1 MLYLMLKLV
10 HLLCVVIWV
19 GGMVFAQFF
28 LRPSI
33 ASLAPPQR
41 LVLMRDVLGRFFA
54 TVLVASLLT
63 LASGAW
69 MLMLAMQAGSTGTT
83 GTTGIVGAA
92 FHMPLAWTV
101 MASLGVLMVAI
112 FGHIRFVLYT
122 RLVRAVAAQNWPAG
136 GAVMAQIRLWVSVN
150 LGLGLAII
158 AALKL
163 AV

>member
-1 MLYLMLKLV
+1 MLYSMLKLV

-54 TVLVASLLT
+54 AVLVASLLT
-63 LASGAW
+63 VASGAW
-69 MLMLAMQAGSTGTT
+69 MLMLAMQAGSAGTT
-83 GTTGIVGAA
+83 GNTGTA

>member
-1 MLYLMLKLV
+1 MLYSMLKLV

-54 TVLVASLLT
+54 AVLVASLLT

-69 MLMLAMQAGSTGTT
+69 MLMLAMQAGSPGTT
-83 GTTGIVGAA
+83 GNTGTA

-136 GAVMAQIRLWVSVN
+136 GAVMAQMRLWVSVN

>member
-1 MLYLMLKLV
+1 
-10 HLLCVVIWV
+10 
-19 GGMVFAQFF
+19 
-28 LRPSI
+28 
-33 ASLAPPQR
+33 
-41 LVLMRDVLGRFFA
+41 
-54 TVLVASLLT
+54 
-63 LASGAW
+63 
-69 MLMLAMQAGSTGTT
+69 
-83 GTTGIVGAA
+83 
-92 FHMPLAWTV
+92 MPLAWTV

-136 GAVMAQIRLWVSVN
+136 GAVMAQIRLWVGVN

>member
-1 MLYLMLKLV
+1 MLYSMLKLV

-28 LRPSI
+28 LRPSV

-83 GTTGIVGAA
+83 GNTGTA

-136 GAVMAQIRLWVSVN
+136 GAVMAQMRLWVSVN

>member
-1 MLYLMLKLV
+1 MLYLVLKLV
-10 HLLCVVIWV
+10 HLLCVITWV

-33 ASLAPPQR
+33 GTLAPPQR

-54 TVLVASLLT
+54 AVLVASLLT

-69 MLMLAMQAGSTGTT
+69 MLMLAMQPATVGTT
-83 GTTGIVGAA
+83 GAA

-112 FGHIRFVLYT
+112 FGHIRFVLNA

-136 GAVMAQIRLWVSVN
+136 GAVMAQVRLWVSVN

-158 AALKL
+158 AVLRL
-163 AV
+163 AA